1 MSAEARPLSGKRVV
15 LGVCGG
21 IAAYKAVEVCRRLID
36 AGAVVSPVLTQS
48 ATRFVGPLTFSALA
62 AEPARTSLFGGD
74 DVIPHVQLGRTAD
87 VIVVAPA
94 TARIIGS
101 YAGGISSDL
110 LSATLLA
117 TRAPVMLCPAM
128 HVEMWEHA
136 AVQENVAVL
145 RHRGVH
151 ILEPAEGRLAGGDY
165 GKGRLP
171 EPEEIVAAVAALFP
185 LASGTGAAG
194 TVPSGPTTEASL
206 RGVTAVVS
214 AGGTREPIDAVRY
227 IGNRSSGKQGY
238 AIAAELQARGA
249 QVTLVTSSDM
259 APPDEVEVVEV
270 ETAAEMA
277 TAVFGAASRADV
289 VVMAAAV
296 ADYRPASIMTTKLK
310 KSSVPLTVELVPTV
324 DILAEVG
331 SRKKPSQVI
340 VGFAAETAAGAALLE
355 LGRGKLAAKSADL
368 IVANDVSASGSG
380 FGSDRSAAVIV
391 SPGSATDLGLSDKRA
406 VAAKL
411 VDTITDLLVTKGVLA
426 SAVPARGELARAPL
440 ARRRRSP
447 RMRRWDFTSESVTEG
462 HPDKMADQI
471 SDAILDAI
479 LEQDPSAAGRL

>member
-1 MSAEARPLSGKRVV
+1 LSTEACPLSGKRVV

-21 IAAYKAVEVCRRLID
+21 IAAYKAVEVCRRLSD
-36 AGAVVSPVLTQS
+36 AGAVVSPILTQS

-62 AEPARTSLFGGD
+62 AEPARTSLFGGGD
-74 DVIPHVQLGRTAD
+74 IIPHVQLGRTAD

-117 TRAPVMLCPAM
+117 TRAPVVLCPAM

-136 AVQENVAVL
+136 AVRENVAVL
-145 RHRGVH
+145 RNRGVH
-151 ILEPAEGRLAGGDY
+151 ILEPAEGRLAGGDC

-185 LASGTGAAG
+185 LPSGAAGPGGTGAATG
-194 TVPSGPTTEASL
+194 ASL

-227 IGNRSSGKQGY
+227 VGNRSSGKQGY

-296 ADYRPASIMTTKLK
+296 ADYRPATPMTTKLK
-310 KSSVPLTVELVPTV
+310 KSSAPLTVELVPTV

-331 SRKKPSQVI
+331 ARKKASQVI

-355 LGRGKLAAKSADL
+355 LGRGKLAAKSADV

-411 VDTITDLLVTKGVLA
+411 VDTITDLLVSKGVLA
-426 SAVPARGELARAPL
+426 NAVPARGELARAPL
-440 ARRRRSP
+440 ARGGGAP
-447 RMRRWDFTSESVTEG
+447 G
-462 HPDKMADQI
+462 
-471 SDAILDAI
+471 
-479 LEQDPSAAGRL
+479 